1 MFNRLGKLV
10 SKSETENSFDDEE
23 EDEEEQNKE
32 DFE

>member
-1 MFNRLGKLV
+1 VFNRLGKLV
-10 SKSETENSFDDEE
+10 SKSETEKSFDDEE